1 MKRLYFAL
9 CGVALWSLATVGW
22 GQGYQ
27 IQPMLTTIAPSGPD
41 SRTTIVI
48 KNTGDVPITLE
59 LIPFIA
65 SVDVKG
71 IPTRKNEDKDF
82 LIYPSQTLIPSGK
95 EQSVQVRY
103 IGDAALTDAR
113 MYGVLISQLPV
124 DFAKGNTGGDGATAA
139 DIKVSFNFLS
149 HIIVTPTAAKAAVQI
164 QALEKNADGSLPLM
178 LRNDGSGI
186 AVLNS
191 ARWILVDGSGQ
202 RVELVTDDVQL
213 GDFSALLPHQDRE
226 ALVKAELVA
235 QLSGVITPSIEIP

>member
-1 MKRLYFAL
+1 MKRLCFAL
-9 CGVALWSLATVGW
+9 CGVSLWSLASVAW

-41 SRTTIVI
+41 SRTTIMI

-59 LIPFIA
+59 LIPFLA

-71 IPTRKNEDKDF
+71 TPTRKNEDKDF
-82 LIYPSQTLIPSGK
+82 LIYPAQTLIPSGK

-103 IGDAALTDAR
+103 IGDATLKDAR

-124 DFAKGNTGGDGATAA
+124 DFVKGNTGGDGAAAA

-149 HIIVTPTAAKAAVQI
+149 HIIVSPAAAKAAVKI
-164 QALEKNADGSLPLM
+164 QALPKNADGSLPLK
-178 LRNDGSGI
+178 LQNDGSGI

-191 ARWILVDGSGQ
+191 ARWIFVDASGK
-202 RVELVTDDVQL
+202 RVELVTDDVQI
-213 GDFSALLPHQDRE
+213 GDFSALLPHQDRD
-226 ALVKAELVA
+226 ALVKAELVS
-235 QLSGVITPSIEIP
+235 QLSGVISPSIEIP